1 MVQKIFSAENS
12 ELTQRRS
19 GVSLVPESDTDSA
32 SDTDLIRRAQ
42 AGDIDAF
49 CLLAERYARRIH
61 LLAFHYCRNAQDAE
75 DLSQDVWLKAYQ
87 AVRSFRSDS
96 SFYTWLRRITIN
108 TFLNH
113 RRSSLFRRNGQT
125 TSVQLLPI
133 DPESPEFLHAARSPE
148 NIYDKVLFESVITA
162 LAELTRPQRLA
173 FLLRHYEGM
182 TYEEIA
188 NAMNCST
195 GTVKKGVSRAI
206 MKLRARLSPESEEPE
221 ALTSFASE
229 Y

>member
-1 MVQKIFSAENS
+1 MTE
-12 ELTQRRS
+12 
-19 GVSLVPESDTDSA
+19 

-42 AGDIDAF
+42 ADDIDAF
-49 CLLAERYARRIH
+49 CLLAQRYARRIH

-75 DLSQDVWLKAYQ
+75 DLSQEVWLKAYQ
-87 AVRSFRSDS
+87 ALRSFRSDS

-108 TFLNH
+108 AFLNH
-113 RRSSLFRRNGQT
+113 RRSSLFRRGGET
-125 TSVQLLPI
+125 TTVQLVQI
-133 DPESPEFLHAARSPE
+133 DSETSLESRSTSPE
-148 NIYDKVLFESVITA
+148 NIYNKVLFESVVEA
-162 LAELTRPQRLA
+162 LAELTPSQRLA

-182 TYEEIA
+182 SYEEIA

-206 MKLRARLSPESEEPE
+206 VKLRARLAPDSETQEV
-221 ALTSFASE
+221 LTSLASE